1 MSLRTRRATGLLAA
15 VAIVASACGTAPPPT
30 PAPSQGASVAPSATP
45 AEGTSA
51 DFRLAIDG
59 EPTHFS
65 PSASDPPTSW
75 VNRLIYTGLYRFNN
89 EGDVVPDLATAMP
102 ELGADGMT
110 LTIRMR
116 TDARWH
122 DESPVTSAD
131 AKFTF
136 DIAMSPTCSFNPT
149 ACSTWGANVAS
160 VEAPSPDTLVITM
173 KNRYAPIY
181 TFGLTQGLV
190 PRAATEA
197 SYQEFVARSGAVDA
211 AAVTA
216 LADEIA
222 TARGDSA
229 CAGGIPPDTCNAAYY
244 TADMEAALISAGVTL
259 PDRARFVDEDGQ
271 VDAAA
276 YGDALLSQ
284 LTDLDTTLQAGEAD
298 KLAAAYRLLDI
309 NLAPIGAGAYRF
321 VTYVPGQRV
330 ELARFDDYYLF
341 TPGPAEV
348 LVRVIKDSVAAS
360 QALQSGT
367 IDWQTELTSLDA
379 VAALRANPKV
389 RLSEYAELGY
399 AYIGFNVRPGRVF
412 SDVVAR
418 QAFAMCID
426 HAGTVQTASEGN
438 AVPVTGNIPP
448 GSYFHDPTTPEYRLD
463 PPGAGTLLEGNGYT
477 LRDGVY
483 EKDGQ
488 KLKAD
493 LYVRGDLP
501 QRVTFAQLAADQLAR
516 CGIDITV
523 RESDYTTVLLPLLS
537 YPNDFDLYLGGWSDL
552 VDPDDSSFFG
562 CAHVTSR
569 DNPYDDNFTGY
580 CDPTLDELQKA
591 AAEELDRARRKEI
604 LAEVQHYLHDNGPYY
619 FAGAD
624 LGHRGYGANVTANGE
639 LGPIDYSSVYDWW
652 NVDSW
657 VVTRE

>member
-1 MSLRTRRATGLLAA
+1 M
-15 VAIVASACGTAPPPT
+15 
-30 PAPSQGASVAPSATP
+30 
-45 AEGTSA
+45 
-51 DFRLAIDG
+51 
-59 EPTHFS
+59 
-65 PSASDPPTSW
+65 
-75 VNRLIYTGLYRFNN
+75 
-89 EGDVVPDLATAMP
+89 VPDLATAMP
-102 ELGADGMT
+102 ELSADGMT

-149 ACSTWGANVAS
+149 ACSTWGDNVAS

-181 TFGLTQGLV
+181 TFGLTQGIV

-197 SYQEFVARSGAVDA
+197 SYQELVARSGAADA

-216 LADEIA
+216 LVDEIA

-229 CAGGIPPDTCNAAYY
+229 CEGGVPPDTCSADFY
-244 TADMEAALISAGVTL
+244 TADMEAILIAAGVTL
-259 PDRARFVDEDGQ
+259 PDKARFAGEDGQ
-271 VDAAA
+271 TDAAA

-284 LTDLDTTLQAGEAD
+284 LTDLDTTLQAGDAD
-298 KLAAAYRLLDI
+298 KVAAAYRLLDI
-309 NLAPIGAGAYRF
+309 NLAPIGSGAYRF
-321 VTYVPGQRV
+321 VTYVPGQSV

-360 QALQSGT
+360 EALQSGN
-367 IDWQTELTSLDA
+367 IDWQTEIPSLDA
-379 VAALRANPKV
+379 VAALKANPNV
-389 RLSEYAELGY
+389 TLSEYPELGY

-412 SDVVAR
+412 SDLVAR
-418 QAFAMCID
+418 RAFAMCID
-426 HAGTVQTASEGN
+426 HAGTVQSATRGN
-438 AVPVTGNIPP
+438 AVPVKANIPP
-448 GSYFHDPTTPEYRLD
+448 GSFFHDPTIPDYRLD
-463 PPGAGTLLEGNGYT
+463 PAGAGTLLESKGYT

-493 LYVRGDLP
+493 LYVRRDDP
-501 QRVTFAQLAADQLAR
+501 QRVSFAQLAADQLAQ

-523 RESDYTTVLLPLLS
+523 KESDYSTVIVPLLF
-537 YPNDFDLYLGGWSDL
+537 YPNDFDIYLGGWSDL
-552 VDPDDSSFFG
+552 TDPEDSSFFG
-562 CAHVTSR
+562 CAHVTSK
-569 DNPYDDNFTGY
+569 DNPGDDNFTGY
-580 CDPTLDELQKA
+580 CDPKLDELQKA

-604 LAEVQHYLHDNGPYY
+604 LADVQLHLHDKGPYY
-619 FAGAD
+619 FLWAD
-624 LGHRGYGANVTANGE
+624 LGHRGYGANVTTNGV
-639 LGPIDYSSVYDWW
+639 LGPIDYTSVYDWW

>member
-1 MSLRTRRATGLLAA
+1 MNLRTCRATGLLAA
-15 VAIVASACGTAPPPT
+15 ITIVASACGDAPSPT

-51 DFRLAIDG
+51 DFRFAIDG
-59 EPTHFS
+59 EPTYFS
-65 PSASDPPTSW
+65 PSAGDLPTSW

-102 ELGADGMT
+102 ELSADGMT

-122 DESPVTSAD
+122 DGSPVTSAD

-136 DIAMSPTCSFNPT
+136 EIAMSPTCSFNPT
-149 ACSTWGANVAS
+149 ACSTWGDSVGS
-160 VEAPSPDTLVITM
+160 VEAPSPDVLVITM

-197 SYQEFVARSGAVDA
+197 SYQELVARSGAVDA

-216 LADEIA
+216 LADKIA
-222 TARGDSA
+222 TAQGDSA
-229 CAGGIPPDTCNAAYY
+229 CEGGIPPDTCTAAFY
-244 TADMEAALISAGVTL
+244 TTDMEAILMAAGVTL
-259 PDRARFVDEDGQ
+259 PEKARLAGDDGQ
-271 VDAAA
+271 TDAAA
-276 YGDALLSQ
+276 YGDALLSR
-284 LTDLDTTLQAGEAD
+284 LTDLDRTLQAGDAD
-298 KLAAAYRLLDI
+298 KVAAAYRLLDI
-309 NLAPIGAGAYRF
+309 NLAPIGSGAYRF
-321 VTYVPGQRV
+321 VTYVPGQGV

-341 TPGPAEV
+341 RPGPAEV
-348 LVRVIKDSVAAS
+348 QVRVIKDSAAAS
-360 QALQSGT
+360 QALQSGD
-367 IDWQTELTSLDA
+367 IDWQPEIPSPHA

-389 RLSEYAELGY
+389 KLSEYAELGY
-399 AYIGFNVRPGRVF
+399 VYIGFNVRPGRIF
-412 SDVVAR
+412 SDAVAR

-426 HAGTVQTASEGN
+426 HAGTVREATEGN
-438 AVPVTGNIPP
+438 AVPVKGNVPP
-448 GSYFHDPTTPEYRLD
+448 GSYFHDPTIPDYRLD
-463 PPGAGTLLEGNGYT
+463 PAGAGTLLESNGYT

-493 LYVRGDLP
+493 LYVRRDVP

-523 RESDYTTVLLPLLS
+523 KKSDYSTVLVPLLY
-537 YPNDFDLYLGGWSDL
+537 YPNNFDLYLGGRADL
-552 VDPDDSSFFG
+552 IDPEDSSFFG

-569 DNPYDDNFTGY
+569 DNPSGDNFTGY
-580 CDPTLDELQKA
+580 CEPAFDELQKA

-604 LAEVQHYLHDNGPYY
+604 LAEVQLYLHDNGPYY
-619 FAGAD
+619 FVWAD
-624 LGHRGYGANVTANGE
+624 LGHRGYGASATANGE
-639 LGPIDYSSVYDWW
+639 LGPIDHTSVYDWW
-652 NVDSW
+652 NADSW
-657 VVTRE
+657 IVTRE

>member
-1 MSLRTRRATGLLAA
+1 M
-15 VAIVASACGTAPPPT
+15 
-30 PAPSQGASVAPSATP
+30 
-45 AEGTSA
+45 
-51 DFRLAIDG
+51 
-59 EPTHFS
+59 
-65 PSASDPPTSW
+65 PTSW

-102 ELGADGMT
+102 ELSADGMT

-122 DESPVTSAD
+122 DGSPVTSAD

-136 DIAMSPTCSFNPT
+136 EIAMSPMCSFNPT
-149 ACSTWGANVAS
+149 ACSTWGDNVGS
-160 VEAPSPDTLVITM
+160 VEAPSPDALVITM

-222 TARGDSA
+222 TAQGNSA
-229 CAGGIPPDTCNAAYY
+229 CEGGIPPDTCTAAFY
-244 TADMEAALISAGVTL
+244 TAEMEAILMTAGVTL
-259 PDRARFVDEDGQ
+259 PDKVRLAGDDGQ
-271 VDAAA
+271 TDAAV
-276 YGDALLSQ
+276 YGDALLSR
-284 LTDLDTTLQAGEAD
+284 LTDLDTTLQAGDAD
-298 KLAAAYRLLDI
+298 KVAAAYRLLDI
-309 NLAPIGAGAYRF
+309 NLAPIGSGAYRF
-321 VTYVPGQRV
+321 VTYVPGQGV

-341 TPGPAEV
+341 KPGPAEV
-348 LVRVIKDSVAAS
+348 QVRVIKDSAAAS
-360 QALQSGT
+360 QALQSGN
-367 IDWQTELTSLDA
+367 IDWQTDIPSPHA

-399 AYIGFNVRPGRVF
+399 VYIGFNVRPGRIF
-412 SDVVAR
+412 SDAVAR

-426 HAGTVQTASEGN
+426 HAGTVQDATEGN
-438 AVPVTGNIPP
+438 AVPVKGNVPP
-448 GSYFHDPTTPEYRLD
+448 GSYFHDPTIPDYRLD
-463 PPGAGTLLEGNGYT
+463 PAGAGALLESNGYT

-493 LYVRGDLP
+493 LYVRRDVP

-523 RESDYTTVLLPLLS
+523 KASDYSTVLVPLLY
-537 YPNDFDLYLGGWSDL
+537 YPNNFDLYLGGRVDL
-552 VDPDDSSFFG
+552 IDPEDSSFFG

-569 DNPYDDNFTGY
+569 DNPSGDNFTGY
-580 CDPTLDELQKA
+580 CDPRFDELQKA

-604 LAEVQHYLHDNGPYY
+604 LAEVQLYLHDNGPCY
-619 FAGAD
+619 FAWAD
-624 LGHRGYGANVTANGE
+624 LGHRGYGASVTATGE
-639 LGPIDYSSVYDWW
+639 LGPIDYTSVYDWW

-657 VVTRE
+657 IVTRE